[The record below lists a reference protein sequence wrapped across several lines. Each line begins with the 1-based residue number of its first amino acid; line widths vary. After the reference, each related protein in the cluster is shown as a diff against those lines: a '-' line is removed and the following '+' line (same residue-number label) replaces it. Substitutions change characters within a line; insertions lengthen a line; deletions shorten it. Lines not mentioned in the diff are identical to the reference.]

1 MKKIFKKAIRSFFYS
16 TGKNITVRKEI
27 MDKLITFT
35 LNRTAQNT
43 VLTERQRDKLM
54 IKILL
59 AALQKYMKKDKKKN

>member
-1 MKKIFKKAIRSFFYS
+1 
-16 TGKNITVRKEI
+16 